1 MNPTCDPDPVVAAAL
16 ARKAQ
21 AGAAGAVAERVVAA
35 GDGWSYSDL
44 VCTCGPRDAPFEER
58 SSRVSV
64 ALVLAGTFHYRSD
77 HEAPLLSPGAVLLV
91 NPGRPFECSHAHGE
105 GDRCLSFKFAPELFE
120 RLARDAGAPPWQRR
134 RGWFDRHRLP
144 PLRALARAS
153 ARAIAAAGPR
163 GRDAA
168 APGIEAEEIAYEF
181 AGAVVRAAM
190 NSARE
195 PAAAGDE
202 ARIARVLRDLASD
215 TAARHTLVGLARR
228 AGLSPYHFLRCFKRV
243 TGVTP
248 HQWLL
253 RARLRDAARRL
264 GSGRVPITDI
274 ALDVGFEDLSNFIRS
289 FHAEFG
295 MSPRRWRLA
304 A

>member
-1 MNPTCDPDPVVAAAL
+1 MNPICDPDPVVAAAL
-16 ARKAQ
+16 ARKVQ
-21 AGAAGAVAERVVAA
+21 AGAAGTVAERVVAA
-35 GDGWSYSDL
+35 GEDWSYSDL

-58 SSRVSV
+58 SSQVSV
-64 ALVLAGTFHYRSD
+64 ALVLSGTFHYRSD
-77 HEAPLLSPGAVLLV
+77 HGAPLLSPGAVLLV

-120 RLARDAGAPPWQRR
+120 RLARDAGAPRWQKRY
-134 RGWFDRHRLP
+134 WFDRHRLP

-153 ARAIAAAGPR
+153 ARAIAAAGPA
-163 GRDAA
+163 GPGAE
-168 APGIEAEEIAYEF
+168 APAMAAEEIAYEF
-181 AGAVVRAAM
+181 AAAVVRAAM
-190 NSARE
+190 DSGRE

-202 ARIARVLRDLASD
+202 ARIARVLRDMAPD
-215 TAARHTLVGLARR
+215 TAARHTLAGLARR

-264 GSGRVPITDI
+264 GSGRAPITDI